1 MKLCIVVPY
10 FTPYVRGNEYGL
22 AESLTKLGYD
32 VTVIASKGKA
42 PREIVKLSITNYQLR
57 SASEKYDFNFKV
69 KYLPTILDIGENPIV
84 SGLNLEGYDVAL
96 LQEDYPFI
104 CHKAYREAKKRG
116 IKTILSSERTY
127 YPEGIK
133 GTILKI
139 VDKVKN
145 EELMEGV
152 DALTAHCSAA
162 KDFMERELGVKR
174 EIEIIH
180 VGVDT
185 ELFKPNRLFDENGAL
200 SKKHG
205 KVFTEKCYAILTVA
219 RLHKYKGIEY
229 LIEAMQLLQGQIP
242 EAKLYILGKGSEEEN
257 LKTLVKKLGLE
268 GTVEFIREAIPN
280 YEMPFLYRECDVY
293 VQPSIIEPYGIAVLE
308 AMACGK
314 PVVGT
319 KVGGMQ
325 DTIKEGETGFL
336 VEPGNAEE
344 IADRLRI
351 LRDGDK
357 RAEMGIRAREWV
369 VDNFDWMVIGKKYKE
384 IIEDLV

>member
-1 MKLCIVVPY
+1 MKLSIVVPY

-32 VTVIASKGKA
+32 VTIIASKGKA
-42 PREIVKLSITNYQLR
+42 PREIK
-57 SASEKYDFNFKV
+57 KDFPGDHDFKFKFRV
-69 KYLPTILDIGENPIV
+69 EYLPTILDIGENPIV
-84 SGLNLEGYDVAL
+84 SGLNLERYDVAL

-104 CHKAYREAKKRG
+104 CHKAYAEAKKYG

-127 YPEGIK
+127 YPGGIK
-133 GTILKI
+133 GRFLKI
-139 VDKVKN
+139 LDSVKN
-145 EELMEGV
+145 KELRAGV
-152 DALTAHCSAA
+152 NVLTAHCSAA

-174 EIEIIH
+174 EVKVIQ

-185 ELFKPNRLFDENGAL
+185 ELFKPNQSLE
-200 SKKHG
+200 KKHG

-229 LIEAMQLLQGQIP
+229 LIVAMRLLREMP
-242 EAKLYILGKGSEEEN
+242 EAKLYILGKGVEEEN
-257 LKTLVKKLGLE
+257 LKSLVKTLDLE
-268 GTVEFIREAIPN
+268 RKVEFIREAIPN

-319 KVGGMQ
+319 KVGGML
-325 DTIKEGETGFL
+325 DTIKDGETGFL
-336 VEPGNAEE
+336 VEPGNAKE
-344 IADRLRI
+344 IADRIRI
-351 LRDGDK
+351 LRDEDK
-357 RAEMGIRAREWV
+357 RAEMGKKARKRV
-369 VDNFDWMVIGKKYKE
+369 VENFDWWVIAKRYQE
-384 IIEDLV
+384 VVEDLL

>member
-32 VTVIASKGKA
+32 VTIIASRGKA

-104 CHKAYREAKKRG
+104 CHKAYAEAKKRG
-116 IKTILSSERTY
+116 IKTILSTERTY
-127 YPEGIK
+127 YPDGIK
-133 GTILKI
+133 GVFLKI
-139 VDKVKN
+139 LDKAKNNKLRERVDV
-145 EELMEGV
+145 
-152 DALTAHCSAA
+152 LTAHCSAA

-174 EIEIIH
+174 EVEIIH

-185 ELFKPNRLFDENGAL
+185 GLFKPNRLFDENGAL

-205 KVFTEKCYAILTVA
+205 KLFTENCYAILTVA
-219 RLHKYKGIEY
+219 RLHKYKGLEY
-229 LIEAMQLLQGQIP
+229 LIEAMRFLQDQIP
-242 EAKLYILGKGSEEEN
+242 EAKLYILGKGPEEEN
-257 LKTLVKKLGLE
+257 LKKLVKKLGLE
-268 GTVEFIREAIPN
+268 GKVEFIREAIPN
-280 YEMPFLYRECDVY
+280 YEMPFLYSECDVY

-319 KVGGMQ
+319 KVGGMV
-325 DTIKEGETGFL
+325 DTIKEGETGFI

-344 IADRLRI
+344 IADRLKI

-357 RAEMGIRAREWV
+357 RAEMGKRARKWV
-369 VDNFDWMVIGKKYKE
+369 VDNFDWMVVGKRYKEVIGK
-384 IIEDLV
+384 LV

>member
-32 VTVIASKGKA
+32 VTIIASKGKA
-42 PREIVKLSITNYQLR
+42 PREIKKNFPG
-57 SASEKYDFNFKV
+57 DFGFGFKV

-84 SGLNLEGYDVAL
+84 SGLNLEEYDVAL

-116 IKTILSSERTY
+116 IKTILSTERTY
-127 YPEGIK
+127 YPGGIK
-133 GTILKI
+133 GIFLKI
-139 VDKVKN
+139 LDTAKNDKLRERVDV
-145 EELMEGV
+145 
-152 DALTAHCSAA
+152 LTAHCSAA
-162 KDFMERELGVKR
+162 KEFMERELEVKR

-185 ELFKPNRLFDENGAL
+185 ELFKPNLSFDEKKAL
-200 SKKHG
+200 PKKHG
-205 KVFTEKCYAILTVA
+205 KVFTEKCYVILTVA
-219 RLHKYKGIEY
+219 RLHKYKGLEY
-229 LIEAMQLLQGQIP
+229 FIEAMQLLREVP
-242 EAKLYILGKGSEEEN
+242 EVKLYILGKGPEEEN
-257 LKTLVKKLGLE
+257 LKKLVKKLSLE
-268 GTVEFIREAIPN
+268 GKVEFIEKPVPN
-280 YEMPFLYRECDVY
+280 YEMPLLYRECDVY

-314 PVVGT
+314 PVIGT

-325 DTIKEGETGFL
+325 DTIKDGATGFL

-344 IADRLRI
+344 IADRIMI
-351 LRDGDK
+351 LKDENK
-357 RAEMGIRAREWV
+357 RAKMGKRAREWV
-369 VDNFDWMVIGKKYKE
+369 VDNFDWMVIGKRYKE
-384 IIEDLV
+384 VIEEMV

>member
-32 VTVIASKGKA
+32 VTIIASKGKA

-84 SGLNLEGYDVAL
+84 SGLNLEGYEVAL

-104 CHKAYREAKKRG
+104 CHKAYREAKKHG

-127 YPEGIK
+127 YPEGLK
-133 GTILKI
+133 GVFLKI

-145 EELMEGV
+145 EELRERV
-152 DALTAHCSAA
+152 NVLTAHCSAA
-162 KDFMERELGVKR
+162 KEFMERELGVKR
-174 EIEIIH
+174 EIEVIH

-185 ELFKPNRLFDENGAL
+185 ELFRPMEPT
-200 SKKHG
+200 G
-205 KVFTEKCYAILTVA
+205 KYLLEGKFKILTVA
-219 RLHKYKGIEY
+219 RLHKYKGLEY
-229 LIEAMQLLQGQIP
+229 LIEAMQLLQDQMP
-242 EAKLYILGKGSEEEN
+242 EAKLYSLGKGIEEEN
-257 LKTLVKKLGLE
+257 LKKLVKGLGLE
-268 GTVEFIREAIPN
+268 RKVEFVGKPIPN

-314 PVVGT
+314 PVIGT

-344 IADRLRI
+344 LADRI
-351 LRDGDK
+351 MSLRDENK

-369 VDNFDWMVIGKKYKE
+369 VDNFDWMVIGKRYQE